1 MNDKLSWLSLVA
13 ALIQIV
19 VLVMLVIEDQLVF
32 STAAACAIVYMVIK
46 HIYMVIKHIEERFD
60 LKHLK
65 NNI

>member
-19 VLVMLVIEDQLVF
+19 VLIMLVIEDQLVF
-32 STAAACAIVYMVIK
+32 STAAACTIVDMVIK
-46 HIYMVIKHIEERFD
+46 QIEERFD

>member
-32 STAAACAIVYMVIK
+32 STAAACTIVYR
-46 HIYMVIKHIEERFD
+46 VIKHIEERFD

>member
-32 STAAACAIVYMVIK
+32 STAAACTIVYMVIK
-46 HIYMVIKHIEERFD
+46 HIEE
-60 LKHLK
+60 
-65 NNI
+65 

>member
-32 STAAACAIVYMVIK
+32 STVAACTIV
-46 HIYMVIKHIEERFD
+46 YMVIKHIEERFD